1 MQQAPVEVQTAD
13 GSFLVSRRNDNT
25 LCCQRK
31 TPLGTEE
38 IAYWNDIPE
47 KSRPD
52 IQRAVDDLTRGPV
65 FNSVAN
71 NNFRW
76 D

>member
-13 GSFLVSRRNDNT
+13 GSFLVSRKDDNT

-31 TPLGTEE
+31 TPDGTQD
-38 IAYWNDIPE
+38 ITYWNDIPE
-47 KSRPD
+47 SSRPD
-52 IQRAVDDLTRGPV
+52 IQRAVDDLTRVPS
-65 FNSVAN
+65 FDSAPK